1 MWKQISVLHT
11 SPIRPPNV
19 LHMSPT
25 VPHHSLLSLV
35 CFCFIISQI
44 VQATANHLDS
54 TLLVDKKDLEDNA
67 MVVTLVDSNMVKLQF
82 LGLSEP
88 QATTYAAELWVTCL
102 LGQ

>member
-1 MWKQISVLHT
+1 MT
-11 SPIRPPNV
+11 
-19 LHMSPT
+19 PT

-35 CFCFIISQI
+35 CFCFIISQT

-54 TLLVDKKDLEDNA
+54 TLLVDKNKVEDNT
-67 MVVTLVDSNMVKLQF
+67 MCVTLVDSNMVKLRF

-88 QATTYAAELWVTCL
+88 KATTYAVELWVTCL